1 MAKQRVYKDVY
12 PGQIHFRKENH
23 IAYLTFDNPKNLNA
37 LSYSMFAS
45 INEIFDT
52 MNGDRDILGV
62 ILTGEGRS
70 FIVGADLKELDQMK
84 EDGEYDYFFLESYR
98 DARVYIHDT
107 LNKIA
112 KFDRPT
118 LCAING
124 YALGGGAEV
133 AMCCDIR
140 IASSKAK
147 VGFPEC
153 GIGGIPAYTGVSR
166 AVRLLGLPVAKEMMM
181 TARHYTAEEA
191 LRRGFITE
199 IYEPDELMAK
209 ATEMMSLIVSR
220 SPICEKYLK
229 LFLDQSVEMSYQ
241 ASLEYER
248 NMVAITQAT
257 EDAIE
262 GSKAFIEKRPPQWKN
277 G

>member
-1 MAKQRVYKDVY
+1 M
-12 PGQIHFRKENH
+12 
-23 IAYLTFDNPKNLNA
+23 
-37 LSYSMFAS
+37 
-45 INEIFDT
+45 
-52 MNGDRDILGV
+52 
-62 ILTGEGRS
+62 
-70 FIVGADLKELDQMK
+70 
-84 EDGEYDYFFLESYR
+84 
-98 DARVYIHDT
+98 
-107 LNKIA
+107 NKIVN
-112 KFDRPT
+112 FDRPT
-118 LCAING
+118 LCAVNG

-140 IASSKAK
+140 IMSSKAK

-166 AVRLLGLPVAKEMMM
+166 ALRILGIAVTKEMMM

-191 LRRGFITE
+191 LQRGFTSE
-199 IYEPDELMAK
+199 VCEPEKLMDR

-220 SPICEKYLK
+220 APVCEKYLK
-229 LFLDQSVEMSYQ
+229 LFLNNSAEMSYQ